1 MTSKYLVVLAAAAT
15 TLASPNGGSIG
26 AGVNGAGVTELF
38 GNSFGVP
45 GVNQTYDYIVIGGG
59 TAGNAIA
66 ARLAQDPANYT
77 VAVIEAGSFYEIL
90 SGNRTQVPGY
100 NFLTAEPNFVTGGIT
115 SLTAISILSE
125 PQAGYNNRRVGYTVG
140 QTFGGGSAANYM
152 GYFRPTIGSFDYWAE
167 IVEDDYWNW
176 ENVYPAF
183 KKSCDFTPPNY
194 DKIDPSL
201 NITYDTD
208 AFDITG
214 GPLQVSYGNFQ
225 GPFGPLLAE
234 AMTRAGLDAIPGL
247 NSGKLIGHGTATAA
261 VDPRTATRSSSSTS
275 FLQVGA
281 RTSNLKIY
289 PNTLAQRIVFDEQ
302 KRASSVLVQGHMLS
316 ERFTYELFA
325 NKEIIVSGGV
335 WQSPQL
341 LMVSGVGPASTLE
354 SHGIEVV
361 SDLAGVGQSEWDQPY
376 MSLVYKVNV
385 TTSSQIVAGNVEAN
399 AAAVEE
405 YLTNQS
411 GRLSGIG
418 AGQSLGFEKFPA
430 HTRDAVLSNST
441 RGWLASLPDDWPEA
455 EYLPLESSPIPADIG
470 PDDYYLLIGSALL
483 ATSSRGNMTIA
494 SADMNDR
501 PIISPN
507 WLLDKGDREQAL
519 AAFLRIREIAG
530 NSTFVESEY
539 IPGPEVTTNEE
550 IVEWLR
556 NNMVLIYH
564 GSSTCKMGPV
574 SDPLAVVDTRARVY
588 GVSGLRVV
596 DASAF
601 PFHPPGQPMASVY
614 MFAEK
619 IAEAILE
626 EE

>member
-1 MTSKYLVVLAAAAT
+1 MTSKYVLAMAAVA
-15 TLASPNGGSIG
+15 LAADSESIG
-26 AGVNGAGVTELF
+26 AQVNQEGITELF

-45 GVNQTYDYIVIGGG
+45 GLNVSYDYIVVGGG

-100 NFLTAEPNFVTGGIT
+100 NFLTAEPNIATGGIT
-115 SLTAISILSE
+115 SLTAISIKTE
-125 PQAGYNNRRVGYTVG
+125 AQEGYNGRQIDYTVG

-152 GYFRPTIGSFDYWAE
+152 GYFRPTVGSFDYWAE
-167 IVEDDYWNW
+167 VVEDDYWNW

-183 KKSCDFTPPNY
+183 KRSCEFTPPNY

-208 AFDITG
+208 AFEPTG
-214 GPLQVSYGNFQ
+214 GPLQVSFGNFQ
-225 GPFGPLLAE
+225 GPFGPLLAD
-234 AMTRAGLDAIPGL
+234 AMTGAGLEAIPGL
-247 NSGKLIGHGTATAA
+247 NSGRLIGHGTATAA
-261 VDPRTATRSSSSTS
+261 VDPRTGTRSSSETS
-275 FLQVGA
+275 FLQAAA

-289 PNTLAQRIVFDEQ
+289 PNTLAQRILFDSER
-302 KRASSVLVQGHMLS
+302 RARSVLVQGHMLS
-316 ERFTYELFA
+316 ERFTYELSA
-325 NKEIIVSGGV
+325 NREIIVSGGV

-341 LMVSGVGPASTLE
+341 LMVSGVGPASTLQA
-354 SHGIEVV
+354 HNIDVV
-361 SDLAGVGQSEWDQPY
+361 SDLPGVGQNEWDQPY
-376 MSLVYKVNV
+376 ISATFKVNV
-385 TTSSQIVAGNVEAN
+385 TTNSQIVAGNPEAN

-411 GRLSGIG
+411 GRLSSIG
-418 AGQSLGFEKFPA
+418 AGQALGFEKFPP
-430 HTRDAVLSNST
+430 HIRNTILSNST
-441 RGWLASLPDDWPEA
+441 QGFLASLPDDWPEA
-455 EYLPLESSPIPADIG
+455 EYLPLESSPLPEDIG
-470 PDDYYLLIGSALL
+470 SDDYYLQIGCAML
-483 ATSSRGNMTIA
+483 ATSSRGNMTIS

-501 PIISPN
+501 PVISPN
-507 WLLDKGDREQAL
+507 WLLDVGDREQAV
-519 AAFLRIREIAG
+519 AALLRIREIAS
-530 NSTFVESEY
+530 NSTFIESEF

-550 IVEWLR
+550 ILEWLQ

-564 GSSTCKMGPV
+564 GSSTCKMGPE
-574 SDPLAVVDTRARVY
+574 SDPMAVIDSRARVY
-588 GVSGLRVV
+588 GVSGLRVA

-619 IAEAILE
+619 IAEAILGE
-626 EE
+626 E